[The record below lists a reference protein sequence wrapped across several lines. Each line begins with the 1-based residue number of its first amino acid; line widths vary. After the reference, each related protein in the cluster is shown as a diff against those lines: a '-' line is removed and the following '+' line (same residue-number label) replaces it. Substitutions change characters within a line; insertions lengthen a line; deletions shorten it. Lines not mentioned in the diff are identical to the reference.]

1 MPHELPDYYAILGVA
16 STAAP
21 AEIAHAYRA
30 RIRSHHPD
38 SHPDTVHDTAADGL
52 AAVITAYTVLRD
64 PARRAD
70 YDQQRQSTTT
80 NTTAPPP
87 TTPVASPSRPQPLL
101 RVGPARYHGPPH
113 RGHQ

>member
-1 MPHELPDYYAILGVA
+1 MTHELPDYYAILGVA

-30 RIRSHHPD
+30 RVRSR
-38 SHPDTVHDTAADGL
+38 HPDTGHDTAADGL
-52 AAVITAYTVLRD
+52 SAVIAAYAVLRD

-70 YDQQRQSTTT
+70 YDQQRQSAQP
-80 NTTAPPP
+80 NASAPPP
-87 TTPVASPSRPQPLL
+87 TPPGAPPSRPQPLL
-101 RVGPARYHGPPH
+101 RVGPVRYHGPPH